1 MDYRA
6 DNESYAKL
14 QNCLNISMHCAIP
27 RRLGRILDILIRQL
41 ARIVSWE
48 FGELTVVSDSIHL
61 EKQLSRL

>member
-14 QNCLNISMHCAIP
+14 FEYIYALCVP
-27 RRLGRILDILIRQL
+27 RRLGRILDISIRQL
-41 ARIVSWE
+41 TRIVSWE
-48 FGELTVVSDSIHL
+48 FGELTGFVSDSIHL